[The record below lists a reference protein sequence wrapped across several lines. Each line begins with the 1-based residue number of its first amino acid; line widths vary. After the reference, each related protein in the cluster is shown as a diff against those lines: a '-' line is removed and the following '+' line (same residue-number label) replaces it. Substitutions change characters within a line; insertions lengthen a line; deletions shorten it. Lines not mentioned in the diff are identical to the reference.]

1 MRDDLSSNSILGRWP
16 LQNLFLWSLSH
27 ARALFQLREDTHFY
41 ATLAQPLIRRVV
53 LELGHR
59 LKQVDA
65 LKEVADIF
73 HLRLGELEELSG
85 SWPPRP
91 EIVIHIENL
100 VQQRKVKRASLAN
113 VPMVDPRLLNSKSQG
128 LMNEDTLLIGSPGSP
143 GLASGPVRIVKDVS
157 EFGELMPGEVLVA
170 PATNPAWT
178 PLFQR
183 AAAVVVDTGGSASHA
198 AIVAR
203 EYGIPAV
210 MGTFDGTRK
219 LRDGQWIQVDGSR
232 GLVMKAVPN
241 DGEKS

>member
-1 MRDDLSSNSILGRWP
+1 
-16 LQNLFLWSLSH
+16 
-27 ARALFQLREDTHFY
+27 
-41 ATLAQPLIRRVV
+41 
-53 LELGHR
+53 
-59 LKQVDA
+59 
-65 LKEVADIF
+65 
-73 HLRLGELEELSG
+73 
-85 SWPPRP
+85 
-91 EIVIHIENL
+91 
-100 VQQRKVKRASLAN
+100 
-113 VPMVDPRLLNSKSQG
+113 
-128 LMNEDTLLIGSPGSP
+128 MNEGTLLIGSPGSP

-157 EFGELMPGEVLVA
+157 EFGELLPGEVLVA

-183 AAAVVVDTGGSASHA
+183 AAAVVVDTGSSASHA

-232 GLVMKAVPN
+232 GLVLKVAPG